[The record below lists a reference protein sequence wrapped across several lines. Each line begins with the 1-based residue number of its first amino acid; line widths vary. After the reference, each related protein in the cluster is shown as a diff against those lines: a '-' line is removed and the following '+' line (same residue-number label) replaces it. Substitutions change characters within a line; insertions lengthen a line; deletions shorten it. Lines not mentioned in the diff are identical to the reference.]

1 MSRAIRY
8 HQRTFT
14 QTELAAALH
23 VVLRI
28 GVLVLRSGA
37 ASFRT
42 QEVMTRCAGALG
54 IEQLE
59 AYVTPT
65 GIIAS
70 AYSNGEHRTQI
81 MQVRGL
87 AVDMNRVI
95 ALELLSRNLPLG
107 IQPAELHK
115 RIDAIEQQGL
125 LYPRWFVAIMVGL
138 ACGAFAVIIGGSML
152 EFAAAFGGAAAAQ
165 TLRMAMLRRHF
176 SAVPIVVICA
186 AVAAAVC
193 YGLLRIFAPFYALLG
208 IQASLQNGVIAS
220 VLLLVP
226 GVPLITA
233 LLDLVH
239 LDLVSGLSRGIYAV
253 LILVCI
259 AIGMLAILLV
269 TGFSIV

>member
-1 MSRAIRY
+1 MSRAIPY

-14 QTELAAALH
+14 QTELAAALG
-23 VVLRI
+23 VVLRV

-42 QEVMTRCAGALG
+42 QEVMERCAGALG
-54 IEQLE
+54 IAQLE

-70 AYSNGEHRTQI
+70 AYSGDEHRTQI
-81 MQVRGL
+81 RQVRGL

-95 ALELLSRNLPLG
+95 ALELLSRTLPPG
-107 IQPAELHK
+107 IEAAELHK
-115 RIDAIEQQGL
+115 RIDAIEAQGM
-125 LYPRWFVAIMVGL
+125 LYPRWVVALMVGL
-138 ACGAFAVIIGGSML
+138 ACGAFAVIIGGSAL
-152 EFAAAFGGAAAAQ
+152 EFVAAFGSAATGQ
-165 TLRMAMLRRHF
+165 TLRMALIKRQF
-176 SAVPIVVICA
+176 SVVPIVVICA
-186 AVAAAVC
+186 AVAAGIC
-193 YGLLRIFAPFYALLG
+193 YTLLRLMTPLYQILV
-208 IQASLQNGVIAS
+208 IQASLQNGMVAS

-253 LILVCI
+253 MILVCI
-259 AIGMLAILLV
+259 GVGMLPILLV

>member
-1 MSRAIRY
+1 MSRAIRRF
-8 HQRTFT
+8 QRTFT
-14 QTELAAALH
+14 QTELGAALH
-23 VVLRI
+23 AVLRV

-42 QEVMTRCAGALG
+42 HEVMARCAAVLG

-70 AYSNGEHRTQI
+70 AYSGGEHRTQI

-95 ALELLSRNLPLG
+95 ALELLSRTLPLG
-107 IQPAELHK
+107 TEAAQLNARLDE
-115 RIDAIEQQGL
+115 IEAQGV
-125 LYPRWFVAIMVGL
+125 LYPRWLVALMVGL
-138 ACGAFAVIIGGSML
+138 ACGAFSVIIGGSWL
-152 EFAAAFGGAAAAQ
+152 EFAAAFGGAATAQ
-165 TLRMAMLRRHF
+165 TLRIAMLQRHF
-176 SAVPIVVICA
+176 SPVPIVVVCA
-186 AVAAAVC
+186 ALAAGVC
-193 YGLLRIFAPFYALLG
+193 YGLLRLFAPLYITFG
-208 IQASLQNGVIAS
+208 IQASLQNGVVAS
-220 VLLLVP
+220 VLLLIP
-226 GVPLITA
+226 GVPLVTS

-253 LILVCI
+253 LILVSI
-259 AIGMLAILLV
+259 AVGMLVVLLL

>member
-1 MSRAIRY
+1 MSRSIRH

-14 QTELAAALH
+14 QTELAAALQ

-28 GVLVLRSGA
+28 GALVLRSGA

-42 QEVMTRCAGALG
+42 QEVMERCAAALG
-54 IEQLE
+54 IERLE

-70 AYSNGEHRTQI
+70 AYSDCEHRTQI
-81 MQVRGL
+81 KQVRGL

-95 ALELLSRNLPLG
+95 ALELLSRTLPLG
-107 IQPAELHK
+107 IEAAELHK
-115 RIDAIEQQGL
+115 RIDEIEAQGM
-125 LYPRWFVAIMVGL
+125 LYPRWVVTIMVGL
-138 ACGAFAVIIGGSML
+138 ACGAFSVIIGGSAL
-152 EFAAAFGGAAAAQ
+152 EFAAAFSGAAIAQ
-165 TLRMAMLRRHF
+165 TLRMALIKQHL
-176 SAVPIVVICA
+176 SPVPIVVICA
-186 AVAAAVC
+186 AVAAGVC
-193 YGLLRIFAPFYALLG
+193 YALLRAFAPIYTLLN
-208 IQASLQNGVIAS
+208 IQPSLQNGVIAS

-233 LLDLVH
+233 LLDLVN

-253 LILVCI
+253 LILACI

>member
-1 MSRAIRY
+1 MSRAMPY

-14 QTELAAALH
+14 QTELAVALGA
-23 VVLRI
+23 VLRV

-42 QEVMTRCAGALG
+42 QEVMERCAGALG
-54 IEQLE
+54 IAQLE

-70 AYSNGEHRTQI
+70 AYSGDEHRTQI
-81 MQVRGL
+81 RQVRGL

-95 ALELLSRNLPLG
+95 ALELLSRTLPPG
-107 IQPAELHK
+107 IEAAELHK
-115 RIDAIEQQGL
+115 RIDAIEAQGM
-125 LYPRWFVAIMVGL
+125 LYPRWIVALMVGL
-138 ACGAFAVIIGGSML
+138 ACGAFSVIIGGSAL
-152 EFAAAFGGAAAAQ
+152 EFVAACGSAAAAQ
-165 TLRMAMLRRHF
+165 TLRMALIKRQF

-186 AVAAAVC
+186 AAAAGIC
-193 YGLLRIFAPFYALLG
+193 YTLLRLMAPLYELLE
-208 IQASLQNGVIAS
+208 IQASLQNGMVAS

-253 LILVCI
+253 MILVCI
-259 AIGMLAILLV
+259 GVGMLPILLV

>member
-1 MSRAIRY
+1 MSRLLPRY
-8 HQRTFT
+8 ERTFT
-14 QTELAAALH
+14 QTELAAALSA
-23 VVLRI
+23 VLRI

-42 QEVMTRCAGALG
+42 QEVMARCAAALG

-70 AYSNGEHRTQI
+70 AYSGGEHRTQI
-81 MQVRGL
+81 RQVRGL

-95 ALELLSRNLPLG
+95 ELELLSRTLPTG
-107 IQPAELHK
+107 IESAELH
-115 RIDAIEQQGL
+115 RRLDAIEAKGM
-125 LYPRWFVAIMVGL
+125 LYPRWMVALMVGL
-138 ACGAFAVIIGGSML
+138 ACGAFSVILGGSPL
-152 EFAAAFGGAAAAQ
+152 EFAAAFGGSATAQ
-165 TLRMAMLRRHF
+165 TLRMALLRRHF
-176 SAVPIVVICA
+176 SPVPIVVVCA
-186 AVAAAVC
+186 AVATGVC
-193 YGLLRIFAPFYALLG
+193 YTLLRLFAPLYALLA
-208 IQASLQNGVIAS
+208 IEASLQNGVIAS

-259 AIGMLAILLV
+259 AIGMLPILLV
-269 TGFSIV
+269 TGFSIL